1 MQEEPMKILISGAT
15 GTFGS
20 ALIPTLEAGGHRV
33 SRLTRSPVG
42 RDDVGWDP
50 STGEIDTARLGG
62 HDAVIHLAG
71 ETLTEV
77 PWSSEKKARIM
88 NSRVEGT
95 RLLSESI
102 AGLSDPPRV
111 MVSVSGLNY
120 YGSRG
125 NELLREDSGLG
136 SGFLSRVC
144 LEWERA
150 ADPAREAGIR
160 VVHPRFGI
168 VFPQGF
174 SLNLLG
180 LELGVRHPRFEIVLG
195 TGGRTLARLPVF
207 KLTGGGWIGSGKQY
221 WSWGVIDDVVG
232 VIIHALTT
240 DSLQGSV
247 NAVPDPVTA
256 REYTQTLNRIL
267 SRPTVFPLP
276 APLARMVL
284 GDFADEMLLASIR
297 ADSTKLKESGY
308 EFRYPEL
315 ESALRHL
322 LGRSEGEQRQPNVP
336 DGPPARSADR

>member
-1 MQEEPMKILISGAT
+1 MKVLISGVT
-15 GTFGS
+15 GSIGS
-20 ALIPTLEAGGHRV
+20 ALIPALDADGHRV
-33 SRLTRSPVG
+33 TRLTRRPSSP
-42 RDDVGWDP
+42 DDIGWDP
-50 STGEIDTARLGG
+50 SAGEIDTARLGG

-77 PWSSEKKARIM
+77 PWTSEKKARIM

-102 AGLSDPPRV
+102 AGISEPPAV
-111 MVSVSGLNY
+111 MISVSGVNY

-136 SGFLSRVC
+136 SSFLSRVC
-144 LEWERA
+144 QEWEQG

-180 LELGVRHPRFEIVLG
+180 LEVEVRHPRFEIALG

-221 WSWGVIDDVVG
+221 WSWLVTDDVVG
-232 VIIHALTT
+232 VILHALMT
-240 DSLQGSV
+240 DSLRGPV
-247 NAVPDPVTA
+247 NAVPNPVTA
-256 REYTQTLNRIL
+256 REYTETLNRIL
-267 SRPTVFPLP
+267 NRPTVLPLP
-276 APLARMVL
+276 TSLARMVL

-297 ADSTKLKESGY
+297 ADSTKLRESGY

-315 ESALRHL
+315 DGALRYL
-322 LGRSEGEQRQPNVP
+322 LGR
-336 DGPPARSADR
+336 

>member
-1 MQEEPMKILISGAT
+1 MKVLISGAK
-15 GTFGS
+15 GSIGS
-20 ALIPTLEAGGHRV
+20 ALIPALEADGHRV
-33 SRLTRSPVG
+33 TRLTRRPSSP
-42 RDDVGWDP
+42 DDIGWDP
-50 STGEIDTARLGG
+50 SAGEIDTARLGG

-77 PWSSEKKARIM
+77 PWTSEKKARIM

-102 AGLSDPPRV
+102 AGISEPPAV
-111 MVSVSGLNY
+111 MISVSGVNY

-136 SGFLSRVC
+136 SSFLSRVC
-144 LEWERA
+144 QEWEQG

-174 SLNLLG
+174 SLSLLG
-180 LELGVRHPRFEIVLG
+180 LEVEVRHPRFEIALG

-221 WSWGVIDDVVG
+221 WSWLVTDDVVG
-232 VIIHALTT
+232 VILHALMT
-240 DSLQGSV
+240 DSLRGPV
-247 NAVPDPVTA
+247 NAVPNPVTA
-256 REYTQTLNRIL
+256 REYTETLNRIL
-267 SRPTVFPLP
+267 NRPTVLPLP
-276 APLARMVL
+276 TPLARMVL

-297 ADSTKLKESGY
+297 ADSTKLRESGY

-315 ESALRHL
+315 DGALRYL
-322 LGRSEGEQRQPNVP
+322 LGR
-336 DGPPARSADR
+336 

>member
-1 MQEEPMKILISGAT
+1 MKVLISGAK
-15 GTFGS
+15 GSIGS
-20 ALIPTLEAGGHRV
+20 ALIPALEADGHRV
-33 SRLTRSPVG
+33 TRLTRRPSSP
-42 RDDVGWDP
+42 DDIGWDP
-50 STGEIDTARLGG
+50 SAGEIDTARLGG

-77 PWSSEKKARIM
+77 PWTSEKKARIM

-102 AGLSDPPRV
+102 AGISEPPAV
-111 MVSVSGLNY
+111 MVSVSGVNY

-136 SGFLSRVC
+136 SSFLSRVC
-144 LEWERA
+144 REWEQG

-180 LELGVRHPRFEIVLG
+180 LEVEVRHPRFEIALG

-221 WSWGVIDDVVG
+221 WSWLVTDDVVG
-232 VIIHALTT
+232 VILHALMT
-240 DSLQGSV
+240 DSLRGPV
-247 NAVPDPVTA
+247 NAVPNPVTA
-256 REYTQTLNRIL
+256 REYTETLNRIL
-267 SRPTVFPLP
+267 NRPTVFPLP
-276 APLARMVL
+276 TPLARMVL

-297 ADSTKLKESGY
+297 ADSTKLRESGY

-315 ESALRHL
+315 GGALRYL
-322 LGRSEGEQRQPNVP
+322 LGR
-336 DGPPARSADR
+336 